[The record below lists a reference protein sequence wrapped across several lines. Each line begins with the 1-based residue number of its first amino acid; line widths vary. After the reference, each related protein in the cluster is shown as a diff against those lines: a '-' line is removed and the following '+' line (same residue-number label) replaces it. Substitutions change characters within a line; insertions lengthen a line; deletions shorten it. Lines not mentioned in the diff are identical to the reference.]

1 MKKLAFTVFFD
12 TLILICIGLVI
23 VLTASS
29 TISAIKFS
37 DSLHL
42 FNSHL
47 IRVLIAFFVL
57 IVFSF
62 IPYEIYKSISKSMLV
77 VSVLLLVF
85 TLFFAPEIKGA
96 GRWLSIGGITFQP
109 ADIAKLVLIIHLA
122 AMIERK
128 ADYLDDFNN
137 AFMPM
142 FIWVMITS
150 GLILIQPNISNG
162 LLIITIALTI
172 MFVGGV
178 KFKHIFLSSLAMVL
192 SGGAIAMIFSHSRQ
206 RILSFVNSIINGG
219 DMNTQVRQALVS
231 LGSGG
236 LFGVGIGNSQQ
247 NNLFLPEAYGDFIFA
262 ILGEQLGF
270 IGSVTVIFF
279 YLVLFISGILIAK
292 KAQDKF
298 GQLLAFGITF
308 SIAIYALVNIAVATG
323 TFPTTGLPLPFISYG
338 GTSIIFLSMG
348 VGILINIAVLNSKKS
363 KQTTVVL
370 DENNLA
376 EQKV

>member
-37 DSLHL
+37 DSLYL

-47 IRVLIAFFVL
+47 LRVLISFAFL
-57 IVFSF
+57 IVFSV
-62 IPYEIYKSISKSMLV
+62 IPYEFYKPLSKY
-77 VSVLLLVF
+77 LLGGAIILLII
-85 TLFFAPEIKGA
+85 TLLFAPEIKGA
-96 GRWLSIGGITFQP
+96 GRWLSVGGITFQP
-109 ADIAKLVLIIHLA
+109 ADIARLLLIVHLA
-122 AMIERK
+122 AMIEK
-128 ADYLDDFNN
+128 KSDYLYDFKI
-137 AFMPM
+137 AYLPM
-142 FIWVMITS
+142 FFWVIIIA

-162 LLIITIALTI
+162 FLIIVISLTI

-178 KFKHIFLSSLAMVL
+178 SLKHIAISSVAVSLFAFTV
-192 SGGAIAMIFSHSRQ
+192 AMIFSHSRH
-206 RILSFVNSIINGG
+206 RILSFINSIINGG
-219 DMNTQVRQALVS
+219 DLNLQVKQALVS

-270 IGSVTVIFF
+270 VGSVMVILF
-279 YLVLFISGILIAK
+279 YLILFVSGILIAK

-298 GQLLAFGITF
+298 AQLLAFGITF
-308 SIAIYALVNIAVATG
+308 SISIYAFINIAVATG
-323 TFPTTGLPLPFISYG
+323 TIPTTGLPLPFISYG
-338 GTSIIFLSMG
+338 GTSIIFQSMG
-348 VGILINIAVLNSKKS
+348 IGMLINIAISNSKKLR
-363 KQTTVVL
+363 KTDIVIN
-370 DENNLA
+370 ENNLA

>member
-1 MKKLAFTVFFD
+1 MKKLAFTIFFD

-47 IRVLIAFFVL
+47 IRVLIAFVAL

-62 IPYEIYKSISKSMLV
+62 IPYEIYKSISRPLLLISV
-77 VSVLLLVF
+77 VLLVF
-85 TLFFAPEIKGA
+85 TLLFAPEIKGA

-122 AMIERK
+122 AMLERK
-128 ADYLDDFNN
+128 SDYLNDFNN

-172 MFVGGV
+172 MFVGGA
-178 KFKHIFLSSLAMVL
+178 KFKHIFLSSLAMAL
-192 SGGAIAMIFSHSRQ
+192 SSGAIAMIFSHSRQ

-219 DMNTQVRQALVS
+219 DMNIQVRQALVS

-270 IGSVTVIFF
+270 VGSVMVIFL

-292 KAQDKF
+292 KAQDRF

-308 SIAIYALVNIAVATG
+308 SIAIYAFVNIAVVTG

-363 KQTTVVL
+363 KQTTIIIN
-370 DENNLA
+370 ENNLA

>member
-37 DSLHL
+37 DSLYL
-42 FNSHL
+42 FNLHL
-47 IRVLIAFFVL
+47 IRVLIAFAVL

-62 IPYEIYKSISKSMLV
+62 IPYEIYKSISKPMIL
-77 VSVLLLVF
+77 VSVVLLVF
-85 TLFFAPEIKGA
+85 TLIYAPEIKGA

-122 AMIERK
+122 AMLERK
-128 ADYLDDFNN
+128 SDYLDDFNN

-206 RILSFVNSIINGG
+206 RILSFVNSVINGG
-219 DMNTQVRQALVS
+219 DMNLQIKQALVS

-270 IGSVTVIFF
+270 IGSVMVIFF

-308 SIAIYALVNIAVATG
+308 SIAIYAFVNIAVATG

-348 VGILINIAVLNSKKS
+348 IGILINIAVLNSKKS
-363 KQTTVVL
+363 KQTKVIV

>member
-1 MKKLAFTVFFD
+1 MKKLALTVFFD
-12 TLILICIGLVI
+12 TLLLICLGLII

-37 DSLHL
+37 DSLYL

-47 IRVLIAFFVL
+47 IRVLIALLVM
-57 IVFSF
+57 IGFSF
-62 IPYEIYKSISKSMLV
+62 IPYEIYKAVSKQMILFV
-77 VSVLLLVF
+77 VGLLIF
-85 TLFFAPEIKGA
+85 TLLFAPEIKGA

-109 ADIAKLVLIIHLA
+109 ADIAKLILIIHLA
-122 AMIERK
+122 AMLEK
-128 ADYLDDFNN
+128 KSDYLYDFKN

-142 FIWVMITS
+142 FIWIVGVG
-150 GLILIQPNISNG
+150 GLVLIQPNISNG
-162 LLIITIALTI
+162 LLIIAIALTI

-178 KFKHIFLSSLAMVL
+178 HFKHIFFSSAAMALFAGV
-192 SGGAIAMIFSHSRQ
+192 IAMIFSHSRQ
-206 RILSFVNSIINGG
+206 RIVSFVNSIIYGG
-219 DMNTQVRQALVS
+219 DLNLQVKQALVS

-236 LFGVGIGNSQQ
+236 LFGVGIGNSKQ

-270 IGSVTVIFF
+270 IGSVAVIIF
-279 YLVLFISGILIAK
+279 YLVLFIAGILIAK

-308 SIAIYALVNIAVATG
+308 SIAIYAFINIAVTTG
-323 TFPTTGLPLPFISYG
+323 TIPTTGLPLPFISYG

-348 VGILINIAVLNSKKS
+348 IGILINIAILNSKKS
-363 KQTTVVL
+363 KV

-376 EQKV
+376 KKSLGNKFE

>member
-62 IPYEIYKSISKSMLV
+62 IPYEIYKSISRSMLV

>member
-12 TLILICIGLVI
+12 TIILICLGLVI

-37 DSLHL
+37 DSLYL
-42 FNSHL
+42 FNQHL
-47 IRVLIAFFVL
+47 IRVIIAVVML
-57 IVFSF
+57 IVFSI
-62 IPYEIYKSISKSMLV
+62 IPYEIYKSVSKPMMLF
-77 VSVLLLVF
+77 SVALLIF
-85 TLFFAPEIKGA
+85 TLMVAPEIKGA
-96 GRWLSIGGITFQP
+96 GRWISVAGITFQP
-109 ADIAKLVLIIHLA
+109 ADVAKLVLIIHLA
-122 AMIERK
+122 AMMERK
-128 ADYLDDFNN
+128 SDYLYDFHN
-137 AFMPM
+137 AFLPM
-142 FIWVMITS
+142 FIWVMITA

-178 KFKHIFLSSLAMVL
+178 KFKHIFLSSLAMIL
-192 SGGAIAMIFSHSRQ
+192 SGGAISMIFSHSRQ
-206 RILSFVNSIINGG
+206 RILSFINSVINGG
-219 DMNTQVRQALVS
+219 DINLQVKQALVS

-270 IGSVTVIFF
+270 IGSILVIFF
-279 YLVLFISGILIAK
+279 YLVLFIAGILIAK

-308 SIAIYALVNIAVATG
+308 SIAIYAFINIAVATG
-323 TFPTTGLPLPFISYG
+323 TIPTTGLPLPFISYG

-348 VGILINIAVLNSKKS
+348 IGILINIAVLNAKRAKQSKIEIS
-363 KQTTVVL
+363 
-370 DENNLA
+370 ENNLA
-376 EQKV
+376 EQRT

>member
-37 DSLHL
+37 DSLYL
-42 FNSHL
+42 FNLHL
-47 IRVLIAFFVL
+47 IRVLIAFAVL

-62 IPYEIYKSISKSMLV
+62 IPYEIYKSISKPMILISV
-77 VSVLLLVF
+77 VLLVY
-85 TLFFAPEIKGA
+85 TLIFAPEIKGA

-122 AMIERK
+122 AMLERK
-128 ADYLDDFNN
+128 SDYLDDFNN

-206 RILSFVNSIINGG
+206 RILSFVNSVINGG
-219 DMNTQVRQALVS
+219 DMNLQVKQALVS

-236 LFGVGIGNSQQ
+236 FFGVGIGNSQQ

-270 IGSVTVIFF
+270 IGSVMVIFF

-308 SIAIYALVNIAVATG
+308 SIAIYAFVNIAVATG

-348 VGILINIAVLNSKKS
+348 IGILINIAVLNSKKS
-363 KQTTVVL
+363 KQTKVIV

>member
-37 DSLHL
+37 DSLYL

-47 IRVLIAFFVL
+47 IRVLIAFVVL

-62 IPYEIYKSISKSMLV
+62 IPYEIYKSISKPLLLISV
-77 VSVLLLVF
+77 VLLVF
-85 TLFFAPEIKGA
+85 TLLFAPEIKGA

-109 ADIAKLVLIIHLA
+109 ADIAKLVLIIHLS
-122 AMIERK
+122 AMLERK
-128 ADYLDDFNN
+128 SDYLDDFNN

-162 LLIITIALTI
+162 FLIITIGLTI

-178 KFKHIFLSSLAMVL
+178 KLKHIFLSSLAMAL
-192 SGGAIAMIFSHSRQ
+192 SVSTIAMIFSHSRQ
-206 RILSFVNSIINGG
+206 RISSFVNSIINGG
-219 DMNTQVRQALVS
+219 DMNIQVRQALVS

-270 IGSVTVIFF
+270 VGSVMVIFF

-308 SIAIYALVNIAVATG
+308 SIAIYAFVNIAVATG

-338 GTSIIFLSMG
+338 GSSIIFLS
-348 VGILINIAVLNSKKS
+348 
-363 KQTTVVL
+363 
-370 DENNLA
+370 
-376 EQKV
+376 

>member
-37 DSLHL
+37 DSLYL

-47 IRVLIAFFVL
+47 IRVLIAFAVL
-57 IVFSF
+57 IFFSF
-62 IPYEIYKSISKSMLV
+62 IPYEIYKSISKPMLL
-77 VSVLLLVF
+77 VSIVLLVL
-85 TLFFAPEIKGA
+85 TLLFAPEIKGA

-122 AMIERK
+122 AMLERK
-128 ADYLDDFNN
+128 SDYLDDFNN

-206 RILSFVNSIINGG
+206 RILSFVNSVINGG
-219 DMNTQVRQALVS
+219 DVNLQVKQALVS

-270 IGSVTVIFF
+270 IGSVMVIFF
-279 YLVLFISGILIAK
+279 YLVLFIAGILIAK

-308 SIAIYALVNIAVATG
+308 SIAIYAFVNIAVATG

-338 GTSIIFLSMG
+338 GTSIIFLSVG
-348 VGILINIAVLNSKKS
+348 VGILINIAVLNAKKS

-370 DENNLA
+370 DENKLA

>member
-37 DSLHL
+37 DSLYL

-47 IRVLIAFFVL
+47 IRVLIAFAVL

-62 IPYEIYKSISKSMLV
+62 IPYEIYKSISKPMILISV
-77 VSVLLLVF
+77 VLLVF
-85 TLFFAPEIKGA
+85 TLIFAPEIKGA

-122 AMIERK
+122 AMLERK
-128 ADYLDDFNN
+128 SDYLDDFNN

-206 RILSFVNSIINGG
+206 RILSFVNSVINGG
-219 DMNTQVRQALVS
+219 DMNLQVKQALVS

-270 IGSVTVIFF
+270 IGSLMVIFF
-279 YLVLFISGILIAK
+279 YLVLFIAGILIAK

-308 SIAIYALVNIAVATG
+308 SIAIYAFVNIAVATG

-348 VGILINIAVLNSKKS
+348 IGILINIAVLNSKKS
-363 KQTTVVL
+363 KQTKVII

>member
-12 TLILICIGLVI
+12 TIILICIGLVI

-47 IRVLIAFFVL
+47 IRVLIAFVVL

-62 IPYEIYKSISKSMLV
+62 IPYEIYKSVSKPMLLISV
-77 VSVLLLVF
+77 VLLVF
-85 TLFFAPEIKGA
+85 TLLFAPEIKGA
-96 GRWLSIGGITFQP
+96 GRWLSLGGITFQP
-109 ADIAKLVLIIHLA
+109 ADIAKLVLIIHLS
-122 AMIERK
+122 AMLERK
-128 ADYLDDFNN
+128 SDYLDDFNN

-142 FIWVMITS
+142 FVWVMITS

-178 KFKHIFLSSLAMVL
+178 KFKHIFLSSFAMVL
-192 SGGAIAMIFSHSRQ
+192 SGGAIAMIFSHSRT
-206 RILSFVNSIINGG
+206 RILSYINSVINGG
-219 DMNTQVRQALVS
+219 DMNIQVKQALVS

-236 LFGVGIGNSQQ
+236 LFGVGIGNSKQ

-292 KAQDKF
+292 KARDKF

-308 SIAIYALVNIAVATG
+308 SIAIYAFVNMAVATG

-363 KQTTVVL
+363 KQETVVL
-370 DENNLA
+370 DENNLV

>member
-47 IRVLIAFFVL
+47 IRVLIAFVVL

-62 IPYEIYKSISKSMLV
+62 IPYEIYKSISRSMLV
-77 VSVLLLVF
+77 VSVLVLVF

-178 KFKHIFLSSLAMVL
+178 KFKQIFLSSLAMVL

>member
-37 DSLHL
+37 DSLYL

-47 IRVLIAFFVL
+47 IRVLIAFAVL
-57 IVFSF
+57 ILFSF
-62 IPYEIYKSISKSMLV
+62 IPYEIYKSISKPMLL
-77 VSVLLLVF
+77 VSIVLLVL
-85 TLFFAPEIKGA
+85 TLLFAPEIKGA

-122 AMIERK
+122 AMLERK
-128 ADYLDDFNN
+128 SDYLDDFNN

-162 LLIITIALTI
+162 LLNITIALTI

-206 RILSFVNSIINGG
+206 RILSFVNSVINGG
-219 DMNTQVRQALVS
+219 DVNLQVKQALVS

-270 IGSVTVIFF
+270 IGSVMVIFF

-308 SIAIYALVNIAVATG
+308 SIAIYAFVNIAVATG

-338 GTSIIFLSMG
+338 GTSIIFLSVG
-348 VGILINIAVLNSKKS
+348 VGILINIAVLNAKKS

>member
-1 MKKLAFTVFFD
+1 MKKLALTVFFD
-12 TLILICIGLVI
+12 TLLLICLGLII

-37 DSLHL
+37 NSLYL

-47 IRVLIAFFVL
+47 IRVLIALVAM
-57 IVFSF
+57 IGFSF
-62 IPYEIYKSISKSMLV
+62 IPYEIYKSVSKPLILFAV
-77 VSVLLLVF
+77 GLLIF
-85 TLFFAPEIKGA
+85 TLLFAPEIKGA
-96 GRWLSIGGITFQP
+96 GRWLSIAGITFQP
-109 ADIAKLVLIIHLA
+109 ADIAKFLLIIHLS
-122 AMIERK
+122 AMLEK
-128 ADYLDDFNN
+128 KSDYLYDFRN
-137 AFMPM
+137 AFVPM
-142 FIWVMITS
+142 FIWVVGIA

-162 LLIITIALTI
+162 LLIIAIALTM
-172 MFVGGV
+172 MFVGGIH
-178 KFKHIFLSSLAMVL
+178 FKHIFLSSATMAL

-206 RILSFVNSIINGG
+206 RILSFINSIINGG
-219 DMNTQVRQALVS
+219 DMNLQVKQALVS

-236 LFGVGIGNSQQ
+236 LLGVGIGNSKQ

-270 IGSVTVIFF
+270 IGSVAVILF
-279 YLVLFISGILIAK
+279 YLVLFIAGILIAK

-308 SIAIYALVNIAVATG
+308 SIAIYAFVNIAVATG

-348 VGILINIAVLNSKKS
+348 IGILINIAIMNSKKS
-363 KQTTVVL
+363 KVV
-370 DENNLA
+370 ENDLSDKKIS
-376 EQKV
+376 EK